1 MIQRSSFFQDV
12 YEVVMLIPQ
21 GRVTSYGAIGK
32 YLGTPSSAR
41 MVGGAMNAAHTL
53 PHVPAHR
60 VVNRVGV
67 LTGKNFFET
76 PNRMQE
82 LLEAENIEVANDQI
96 QNFKNFFWDPEKE
109 LL

>member
-1 MIQRSSFFQDV
+1 MGQRSSFFQDV
-12 YEVVMLIPQ
+12 YKVVMLIPQ

-32 YLGTPSSAR
+32 YLGMPSSAR
-41 MVGGAMNAAHTL
+41 MAHTL
-53 PHVPAHR
+53 PYVPAHR